1 MKDYRRYHYDENKL
15 IDYGFKKQGYNY
27 IYKKDIL
34 DGDFR
39 IEVII
44 NDILEAKV
52 YDSDTDEE
60 YTNIHLVGKQG
71 KFVQKVRQAY
81 EECIEDILTHCF
93 VYDYFIFPQ
102 SKCLMHLIE
111 EKYHVLPDH
120 PFRDGDSFVF
130 RNNDKWFGLIM
141 HTDYSKFLDKQGE
154 VECLNIKVPID
165 TVDHPSIY
173 PAFHMNKKHWM
184 SILLDETLSDED
196 IMSLIDQSYQ
206 TTVVCEDWVIPA
218 SPKRFDLIQAF
229 HQSDTIRWHQK
240 GNIHQDAIVYI
251 YYGAP
256 YSAIMY
262 KCQVIESDE
271 TSMLLKRLKTYD
283 PSFYPLE
290 VLKKYQLRA
299 IRSARHIPK
308 ELKEYIGNTD
318 K

>member
-60 YTNIHLVGKQG
+60 YTNIRLVGKQG

-102 SKCLMHLIE
+102 SKRLVHLIE

-120 PFRDGDSFVF
+120 PFKDGDSFVF

-173 PAFHMNKKHWM
+173 PA
-184 SILLDETLSDED
+184 
-196 IMSLIDQSYQ
+196 
-206 TTVVCEDWVIPA
+206 

-229 HQSDTIRWHQK
+229 NQSDTIRWHQK

-251 YYGAP
+251 YNGAP

-283 PSFYPLE
+283 PSLYPLE
-290 VLKKYQLRA
+290 VLKTYQLRA

-318 K
+318 KQVNCLVNVI